1 MATQPV
7 ETGRIQP
14 WTMAIAVAA
23 MLLCLPAAAPRA
35 EIAELRIGVQF
46 GVGYL
51 PVYVA
56 QAAGLIDARIKEAG
70 LAPVP
75 VTIQNVAG
83 APQIADGLLSQS
95 MEIGCGGIT
104 AMMVAWEKTKAA
116 HGQAMKG
123 MVALSSIPYEL
134 LTVDPAIK
142 SLKDLGAKNK
152 IGMTAIKVSIPAIF
166 LQMAAEREFGE
177 GNWSKLDPLTV
188 SLAQPDG
195 ATSLLSGGGTVDSY
209 IFAPPFNYQLRE
221 RPGIRRIWSSTELTG
236 GAITSL
242 AMWTTSRFREENPR
256 TYGAVIAAMR
266 DAVSFVRNN
275 RREAATIF
283 IKVENS
289 KLPLDFVTSVL
300 GEPDLAF
307 DVVPQ
312 HSLDLARF
320 LARTG
325 LLKSPPAEWKDYF
338 FPEIHGESGS

>member
-1 MATQPV
+1 MAMQ
-7 ETGRIQP
+7 RIATRRILP
-14 WTMAIAVAA
+14 GIAAGILGCV
-23 MLLCLPAAAPRA
+23 LLFLPAASRA
-35 EIAELRIGVQF
+35 EVTELRIGVQF

-56 QAAGLIDARIKEAG
+56 QAAGLIDARMKETG

-83 APQIADGLLSQS
+83 APQIADGLLSQT

-116 HGQAMKG
+116 RGQAMKG
-123 MVALSSIPYEL
+123 MVALSSIPYDL

-142 SLKDLGAKNK
+142 SLKDFGEKNK

-166 LQMAAEREFGE
+166 LQMAAEREFGD
-177 GNWSKLDPLTV
+177 GNYGKLDPLTV

-221 RPGIRRIWSSTELTG
+221 RPNIRRIWRSTELTG

-242 AMWTTSRFREENPR
+242 AMWTTSRFREENPK
-256 TYGAVIAAMR
+256 TYGAVIAALR
-266 DAVSFVRNN
+266 DAVAFIRSN
-275 RREAATIF
+275 RQEAAAIF
-283 IKVENS
+283 IKAENS
-289 KLPLDFVTSVL
+289 KLPLDFVTGVL

-307 DVVPQ
+307 DVAPQ

-325 LLKSPPAEWKDYF
+325 LLKSPPTEWREYF
-338 FPEIHGESGS
+338 FPEIHGENGS

>member
-1 MATQPV
+1 
-7 ETGRIQP
+7 
-14 WTMAIAVAA
+14 
-23 MLLCLPAAAPRA
+23 LPAASRA
-35 EIAELRIGVQF
+35 EVTELRIGVQF

-56 QAAGLIDARIKEAG
+56 QAAGFIDARIKDAG
-70 LAPVP
+70 LAPLA

-83 APQIADGLLSQS
+83 APQIADGLLSHT

-116 HGQAMKG
+116 RGQAMKG
-123 MVALSSIPYEL
+123 MVALSSIPYDL

-142 SLKDLGAKNK
+142 SLKDFGEKNK
-152 IGMTAIKVSIPAIF
+152 IGMTAIKVSIPAIL

-177 GNWSKLDPLTV
+177 GNYNKLDALTV

-221 RPGIRRIWSSTELTG
+221 RPNIRRIWSSTELTG

-242 AMWTTSRFREENPR
+242 AMWTTSRFREENPKI
-256 TYGAVIAAMR
+256 YSVVIAALR
-266 DAVSFVRNN
+266 DAVTYIRGN
-275 RREAATIF
+275 RREAAAIF
-283 IKVENS
+283 IKAENS
-289 KLPLDFVTSVL
+289 KLPLDFVTGVL

-307 DVVPQ
+307 DVAPQ

-325 LLKSPPAEWKDYF
+325 LLKSPPEEWKEYF
-338 FPEIHGESGS
+338 FPEIHGENGS